1 MLNLKWFS
9 TLAQK
14 STALIVF
21 ATLSAGFIE
30 SAQAAQTPEPLN
42 SETKETVSTVAQAP
56 PDQIQMSD
64 RAVNSPAD
72 PLDAAQVTSVS
83 QLSDVKTTDWA
94 FQALQSLVER
104 YGCLVGYPDRTYR
117 GNRSLSRYEF
127 AAGLNACLNRVND
140 LIAAGTADLVRQED
154 LSLLRKLQEEFAAE
168 LATLRGRVDALEAR
182 TATLEKQQFSTTT
195 KLVGEVIFAI
205 TDEFNQPTNNNA
217 VFQDRVRLDFQTSFS
232 GQDTLHTR
240 IAAGNADVFTLK
252 GGGVEGLQTFNFG
265 NTNGNRVYIDWV
277 GYFFP
282 IGEKLQVY
290 VPALAGLQYDYAP
303 TVSSY
308 LESYDGG
315 AGALSI
321 FGQRNP
327 IFLIGGGSGLAMT
340 YTLSSSLSFS
350 AGYLADNSDPDTSA
364 SGSLNFAANNPAQ
377 KGGLFNGS
385 YSALAQITFTP
396 NDRFGLGLT
405 YINAY
410 RRYAIFDT
418 GSALPSVGT
427 NLANGLIGIDNSPI
441 ASTVNAF
448 GLSATYKFSP
458 KFAINGWFSYTNAD
472 FVGYQ
477 NNGEIWT
484 YALTLAFPD
493 LGGKG
498 NLGGIVAGV
507 EPYLGNPRDF
517 VSQARNNLPIHLEAF
532 YKWQLSD
539 NLSLTP
545 GVIWIVA
552 PGQDSNNQDAL
563 IGTVRTTFTF

>member
-1 MLNLKWFS
+1 MLNFKWFS
-9 TLAQK
+9 TLAPK

-21 ATLSAGFIE
+21 ATLSAGFIKC
-30 SAQAAQTPEPLN
+30 AQAAQTPEPLDIEPKQN
-42 SETKETVSTVAQAP
+42 VSTVAQAQ
-56 PDQIQMSD
+56 PDQIKVSD
-64 RAVNSPAD
+64 RAFSPPDD

-127 AAGLNACLNRVND
+127 AAGLNACLNRVNE

-182 TATLEKQQFSTTT
+182 TSTLEKQQFSTTT

-205 TDEFNQPTNNNA
+205 TDEFNQPTDNNA

-240 IAAGNADVFTLK
+240 IAAGNADVFTLE

-308 LESYDGG
+308 LENYDGG

-340 YTLSSSLSFS
+340 YTLSPSLSFS

-385 YSALAQITFTP
+385 YSALAQVTFTP

-545 GVIWIVA
+545 GVIWIIA